1 MIARERGVLV
11 AAVDLESGMWKVARE
26 MFLILQKE
34 LNVSKKEIDEIN
46 IDAIKDVLA
55 KIGQMINMLDGVR
68 GKNTKVRSIS
78 KEIDDDLID
87 LKDLVKEYQ
96 KELRSAITGDTN
108 MNSYVSSKQ
117 YQPTISNGNGKEKSS
132 QSLRIYWWSKL
143 IESLKEEKIN
153 VTTTPSSSL
162 FFQDSHLT
170 LQNPFFI
177 RVFAMRDYLL

>member
-1 MIARERGVLV
+1 MVWLWEHHDTQRNLPQKTMIARERGVLV

-117 YQPTISNGNGKEKSS
+117 YQPTMSNGNGKEKPS
-132 QSLRIYWWSKL
+132 QKL
-143 IESLKEEKIN
+143 LGFTGGQS
-153 VTTTPSSSL
+153 
-162 FFQDSHLT
+162 
-170 LQNPFFI
+170 
-177 RVFAMRDYLL
+177 

>member
-68 GKNTKVRSIS
+68 GKNT
-78 KEIDDDLID
+78 
-87 LKDLVKEYQ
+87 
-96 KELRSAITGDTN
+96 
-108 MNSYVSSKQ
+108 
-117 YQPTISNGNGKEKSS
+117 
-132 QSLRIYWWSKL
+132 
-143 IESLKEEKIN
+143 
-153 VTTTPSSSL
+153 
-162 FFQDSHLT
+162 
-170 LQNPFFI
+170 
-177 RVFAMRDYLL
+177 